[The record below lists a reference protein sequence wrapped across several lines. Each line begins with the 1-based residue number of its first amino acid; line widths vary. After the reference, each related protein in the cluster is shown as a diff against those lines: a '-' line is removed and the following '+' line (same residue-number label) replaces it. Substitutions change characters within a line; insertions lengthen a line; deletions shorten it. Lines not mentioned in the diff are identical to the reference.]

1 MVLLAFLPIL
11 FRNVIATGLV
21 WIDPLLRHLVLW
33 VALLGA
39 SRATRQEKHIK
50 IDLLSNYLPAA
61 KQRWVQGGLDLLAA
75 LVCISLVLPG
85 IDFVREEAQGGKF
98 LILGIP
104 LWFSQAVLPVMMGVI
119 GARFVFAAWRHLRP
133 L

>member
-39 SRATRQEKHIK
+39 SRATRQERHIK

-75 LVCISLVLPG
+75 LVCLSLVLPG
-85 IDFVREEAQGGKF
+85 IDFVREEAQAGKF
-98 LILGIP
+98 LILGLP
-104 LWFSQAVLPVMMGVI
+104 LWFSQAVLPVMMGII
-119 GARFVFAAWRHLRP
+119 GARFVFAAWRRLRP
-133 L
+133 